1 MPKVWAD
8 NEEVVF
14 KEGIPSDPKNIYELL
29 MGAFAEQARSV
40 VEFEVDGQEVLQIGE
55 FPDSFEEIKALSMS
69 HREITFRL
77 IKSYVARLEKLDH
90 ELEAYSCNILSTPWS
105 EVFKQ
110 MDAFIGKIQPF
121 AELIDHSTPYANTYN
136 PPWRDKLL
144 SIAKNQSKHLSN
156 VLNSFEQ
163 GNPAELSDELAIN
176 VIPLCL
182 RTIKFFENEVI
193 PALENELAM
202 EHSTVS

>member
-8 NEEVVF
+8 NEEVIF
-14 KEGIPSDPKNIYELL
+14 NEGIPSDPKQIYELL
-29 MGAFAEQARSV
+29 MGALAEQARSV
-40 VEFEVDGQEVLQIGE
+40 VEFEVDGREILQTGE
-55 FPDSFEEIKALSMS
+55 FPDSFQEIKALSMS

-77 IKSYVARLEKLDH
+77 IKSYVTRLEKLDQ
-90 ELEAYSCNILSTPWS
+90 ELAAYSSNVLSTPWS

-121 AELIDHSTPYANTYN
+121 AELIDHSTPYANTYS

-144 SIAKNQSKHLSN
+144 SIAENQSKHLSH
-156 VLNSFEQ
+156 VLNAFEQ
-163 GNPAELSDELAIN
+163 GNPAGLSDELAIN
-176 VIPLCL
+176 VIPLCQ
-182 RTIKFFENEVI
+182 RTIKFYENEVV

-202 EHSTVS
+202 EQSPAK